1 MKKKLTIAAAVALF
15 AVIFFFFGGL
25 GADYKF
31 TVLKTPPGIVM
42 TGDSAGYVGWVHY
55 KVKVSVTNNSGKTLN
70 FMRVLAIIKTSDGR
84 KIGFAMKDTGPVF
97 KNGTKMQ
104 LNLDTNIPKELGN
117 PEIIELYSELNN

>member
-1 MKKKLTIAAAVALF
+1 MKKDLTLAAAAVLF
-15 AVIFFFFGGL
+15 AAIFFFFGGL
-25 GADYKF
+25 RSDYKF
-31 TVLKTPPGIVM
+31 SVLKAPPGIVI

-70 FMRVLAIIKTSDGR
+70 FVRVLAIIKTSAGQ

-97 KNGTKMQ
+97 KNGDNMK
-104 LNLDTNIPKELGN
+104 LSLDTNIPKEMGK